1 MLAVREARV
10 AVSPTVRTTTTA
22 SRRSNKENTFFT
34 IQAAGDAMRTR
45 GRLFDILS
53 HVRQTVC
60 DHPFSD
66 ASSCHGCCAT
76 AVGSSPPPPLRQP
89 AWVRGKEW
97 AKNWNRHPDFGPTV
111 GCSPE
116 HPCSQPRFSRSR
128 FRSLLNLT
136 AAFPHNARF
145 AARLWT
151 MYHSARGWHKKK
163 KDGLDP
169 GSDCSRG
176 HSDGVLPRQD
186 LRVWHGP
193 SGRVSVPDLP
203 ISARWRQLTV
213 GFPLC
218 PCGNPM
224 RQPLASG
231 AGPW

>member
-1 MLAVREARV
+1 
-10 AVSPTVRTTTTA
+10 
-22 SRRSNKENTFFT
+22 
-34 IQAAGDAMRTR
+34 MRTR

-76 AVGSSPPPPLRQP
+76 AVGSSPPPPPFRQP

-163 KDGLDP
+163 KRWP
-169 GSDCSRG
+169 GSGLRLQSR
-176 HSDGVLPRQD
+176 P
-186 LRVWHGP
+186 LRRSAP
-193 SGRVSVPDLP
+193 
-203 ISARWRQLTV
+203 SARSPSVARAIGTCKCARLADLSTMATAYRRLPAVSLWESDAAAPCFRGWTMVKPPCMPSCASLLQLTTT
-213 GFPLC
+213 GH
-218 PCGNPM
+218 
-224 RQPLASG
+224 
-231 AGPW
+231 

>member
-1 MLAVREARV
+1 MLFEK
-10 AVSPTVRTTTTA
+10 PG
-22 SRRSNKENTFFT
+22 SR
-34 IQAAGDAMRTR
+34 
-45 GRLFDILS
+45 
-53 HVRQTVC
+53 
-60 DHPFSD
+60 
-66 ASSCHGCCAT
+66 
-76 AVGSSPPPPLRQP
+76 SPPPFGRQRRPAEEATKKTHSSRFKPPVMPCGQGDACSTSCPTCDKRSATTRFQRPRVVMAAVQPLLEASLPPPFRQP

-136 AAFPHNARF
+136 AAFPHNARL

-151 MYHSARGWHKKK
+151 MYHSARGWHKK